1 MRQVYRHG
9 RTDGA
14 ETQERD
20 RHGRQISRSS
30 EGPARPRQTERRERR
45 LAMLVR
51 ALWSRVV
58 LAGLGA
64 LLVLF
69 IVGPLLR
76 LLWESSPRSLAEAL
90 HDTELRDSILLT
102 VFTASAA
109 TLLAA
114 LLGIPLAYLLARRR
128 FPGRRI
134 IQGLIDLPVVIPHP
148 VAGIALLLFL
158 GRRSTVGGALAQLGL
173 EFVSHVPGIIAAMLF
188 VSAPILVSGARE
200 AFRSV
205 DPQLERVARTLGDSG
220 WDAFRRVTLPLAGRG
235 ILAGSILAW
244 ARSVSEFG
252 SIVILTYNP
261 KVASIYIFD
270 RFTAFGLKA
279 AVPAAVIL
287 LLVALTVFAV
297 VRVLQPEDRG

>member
-1 MRQVYRHG
+1 MR
-9 RTDGA
+9 
-14 ETQERD
+14 
-20 RHGRQISRSS
+20 IRSLS
-30 EGPARPRQTERRERR
+30 SR
-45 LAMLVR
+45 LA
-51 ALWSRVV
+51 

-64 LLVLF
+64 CLVLF
-69 IVGPLLR
+69 VVGPLLR
-76 LLWESSPRSLAEAL
+76 LLVESSPRTLTEAFR
-90 HDTELRDSILLT
+90 DPELRASIILT
-102 VFTASAA
+102 VLTASAA

-114 LLGIPLAYLLARRR
+114 LLGIPLAYLLARRS

-158 GRRSTVGGALAQLGL
+158 GRRSTVGGALGDLGL
-173 EFVSHVPGIIAAMLF
+173 EIVSHVPGIIAAMLF

-200 AFRSV
+200 AFRGV
-205 DPQLERVARTLGDSG
+205 DPQLERVARTLGDTG
-220 WDAFRRVTLPLAGRG
+220 WSAFQRITLPLAGRG
-235 ILAGSILAW
+235 ILAGAILAW

-270 RFTAFGLKA
+270 RFTAFGLQA

-287 LLVALTVFAV
+287 LLVALTVFLV
-297 VRVLQPEDRG
+297 VRVLQPEDPR

>member
-1 MRQVYRHG
+1 MP
-9 RTDGA
+9 
-14 ETQERD
+14 
-20 RHGRQISRSS
+20 SRS
-30 EGPARPRQTERRERR
+30 
-45 LAMLVR
+45 V
-51 ALWSRVV
+51 WSRVA

-64 LLVLF
+64 ILVLF
-69 IVGPLLR
+69 VVGPLLR
-76 LLWESSPRSLAEAL
+76 LLWESSPQSLTEAL

-102 VFTASAA
+102 VLSATAA

-128 FPGRRI
+128 FPGRRV

-173 EFVSHVPGIIAAMLF
+173 EFVSHVPGIVAAMLF

-200 AFRSV
+200 AFRAV
-205 DPQLERVARTLGDSG
+205 DPQLERVARTLGDSA

-287 LLVALTVFAV
+287 LLVALTVFV
-297 VRVLQPEDRG
+297 LVRVLQPEERG